1 MSLNMSAEQVRAY
14 VAAKWPEAMRSP
26 LAQLAREVT
35 AHDEAQRATGFAK
48 LQATATAASARSLR
62 DEALEYARSCIDA
75 CEAAGV
81 EYDAD
86 TLGHN
91 VETNFPSLD
100 PDKCDEIAADAIA
113 KATAA
118 TPA

>member
-1 MSLNMSAEQVRAY
+1 MKHHMNAEQVRAY
-14 VAAKWPEAMRSP
+14 VAAKWPEAMQSP

-48 LQATATAASARSLR
+48 LQAAASARSLR

-118 TPA
+118 APA